1 MMKKFGM
8 FISKN
13 KVAILVISILLLLPS
28 FFGIVMTRTN
38 YDILTYLPD
47 NLDTVKG
54 QKILDETF
62 HNAAMS
68 MLIIEDMQSKDVVKV
83 KDNVSKVDGVEK
95 VIWVNDLMDTSI
107 PKEML
112 PDDVKNMFYKN
123 NSTLIFIKF
132 EENASSEL
140 TMKAIGEIR
149 KITNKQSFLSGL
161 SAIVKDTKDLADK
174 ETPLYTLIAVALCLI
189 VLCLSLESYAV
200 PFIFL
205 ISIGLAVLY
214 NLGTN
219 IFFGEISYI
228 TKALAAVLQL
238 GVTMDYSIFLLHRY
252 DEEKQKNE
260 DRNSAMAEAIAATF
274 SSITGSSLTTIA
286 GFLALCTMSLA
297 IGKDIGLVMAKGVL
311 IGVIVTVTTLP
322 AMILVFDKLIHK
334 YQHKVILPDFS
345 KTASF
350 VTKHY
355 RVLTVIFLIAFI
367 PSIYGKISTKVYYN
381 LDESLP
387 KDLPSV
393 MATNKLKDEYKMTTT
408 HMIILSDKIP
418 SFKVDEMVEKIKKV
432 DGIENILS
440 YDNIVGPMIPES
452 FLPSDLTSEVKKD
465 GYRLIIVN
473 SKYKAARDEE
483 NAQIDELNSIVKSYD
498 KDGIV
503 AGEGPLTKDL
513 IKIADKDFKISS
525 FFSIAAIFLI
535 IMLVFSSFSIPVILV
550 LCIELAIFIN
560 MAVPFY
566 TGKTI
571 PFIASIVIGCIQ
583 LGATVDYAILL
594 STRFREEIRNGFD
607 KFEAMRIS
615 IKGSARSIVTSA
627 LSFFAA
633 TIGVGIIAKM
643 EMIKTLCNMLGRG
656 ALISMVVI
664 IFILPAI
671 LLINEKIIV
680 ATSRN
685 WDKRPVLKLKFSKEG
700 K

>member
-219 IFFGEISYI
+219 IFLGEISYI

-367 PSIYGKISTKVYYN
+367 PSIYGEISTKVYYN

-452 FLPSDLTSEVKKD
+452 FLPSDLTGEVKKD

-513 IKIADKDFKISS
+513 IKIADKDFKTSS